1 MPSAPPLAPPGA
13 PGPRSGRADG
23 WRRASGPRAGMLET
37 DLVPGETYLRSLKTY
52 VGFTDESSDLL
63 RAARSHVAPHVAG
76 VIDDFYATI
85 EAHPG
90 ARQSITGGEAQ
101 INRLKRTLE
110 RWLDDM
116 LLGPH
121 DEDYVLRRSRIGR
134 VHVRINLPQAY
145 MFTAMNRMRIQVA
158 DVIQRALEA
167 DPLVRDKTVVA
178 LHQIMDIELAI
189 MLETY
194 REDLEAKNR
203 TAERLATIGQFAA
216 GIGHELRSPLGVV
229 ETSVFLLRQHF
240 QQQPGPPDPKV
251 LRHLDKISAEVKR
264 STATID
270 DLLEL
275 ARKRPPHRQLVSV
288 RALIEEALAAAHL
301 PATVGVAIDASA
313 TDLARLDPDQITRV
327 LTNLLINAGQAM
339 EGLGTG
345 HVDVRAAR
353 DGDVTRIEIHD
364 TGPGIPVEIRHRV
377 FEALFTTKAKG
388 TGLGLAL
395 CSRIA
400 EAHGGSVTLEP
411 SDTGATF
418 LITIPD
424 SARAEETA

>member
-1 MPSAPPLAPPGA
+1 
-13 PGPRSGRADG
+13 
-23 WRRASGPRAGMLET
+23 
-37 DLVPGETYLRSLKTY
+37 VPGETYLRSLETY
-52 VGFTDESSDLL
+52 VGFTEESSALL
-63 RAARSHVAPHVAG
+63 RAARPYVAPHVAG
-76 VIDDFYATI
+76 IIDDFYATI

-158 DVIQRALEA
+158 AVIQRALEA
-167 DPLVRDKTVVA
+167 EPLLRDETVVA

-216 GIGHELRSPLGVV
+216 GIGHELRNPLGVV

-264 STATID
+264 STSTIE

-275 ARKRPPHRQLVSV
+275 ARNRPPHRQLVSV
-288 RALIEEALAAAHL
+288 RALLEGAAAAAHL
-301 PATVGVAIDASA
+301 PATVDVTLDAVA
-313 TDLARLDPDQITRV
+313 TDMARLDPDQITRV
-327 LTNLLINAGQAM
+327 LTNLLINAGQAIDAVGPGRV
-339 EGLGTG
+339 E
-345 HVDVRAAR
+345 VRAAR
-353 DGDVTRIEIHD
+353 DGDVTRIQIHD
-364 TGPGIPVEIRHRV
+364 TGPGIPAEIRHRV
-377 FEALFTTKAKG
+377 FEALFTTKARG

-411 SDTGATF
+411 SETGATF
-418 LITIPD
+418 LVTIPD
-424 SARAEETA
+424 AARAEETA

>member
-1 MPSAPPLAPPGA
+1 MPG
-13 PGPRSGRADG
+13 D
-23 WRRASGPRAGMLET
+23 
-37 DLVPGETYLRSLKTY
+37 TYLRSLETY
-52 VGFTDESSDLL
+52 VGFTEESSRLL
-63 RAARSHVAPHVAG
+63 RAARPYVAPHVAAI
-76 VIDDFYATI
+76 IDDFYETI

-101 INRLKRTLE
+101 IKRLKLTLE
-110 RWLDDM
+110 RWLDEM

-121 DEDYVLRRSRIGR
+121 DEAYVLRRSRIGR

-145 MFTAMNRMRIQVA
+145 MFTAMNRMRIQVGTA
-158 DVIQRALEA
+158 IQRGLETQ
-167 DPLVRDKTVVA
+167 PLVRDETLVA

-194 REDLEAKNR
+194 REDLEARNR
-203 TAERLATIGQFAA
+203 TSERLATIGQLAA

-240 QQQPGPPDPKV
+240 QQQPSPPDPKV

-264 STATID
+264 STSTID

-275 ARKRPPHRQLVSV
+275 ARNRPPHRQLVSV
-288 RALIEEALAAAHL
+288 RALIEGAVAAAHL
-301 PATVGVAIDASA
+301 PATFAVTIDAPA
-313 TDLARLDPDQITRV
+313 NETARLDPDQITRV
-327 LTNLLINAGQAM
+327 LTNVLINAGQAM
-339 EGLGTG
+339 EGIAAGRIE
-345 HVDVRAAR
+345 VRAAR
-353 DGDVTRIEIHD
+353 EGDVTRIEIHD
-364 TGPGIPVEIRHRV
+364 TGPGIPVELRRRV

-411 SDTGATF
+411 SETGATF

-424 SARAEETA
+424 AARAEEIA